1 MDNQKFPLLVN
12 FSLRQGH
19 ICKLQ
24 DICSQALAVRTNDHA
39 ALFWR
44 AVGLLLESRTAE
56 ALRELQPLLQSP
68 QVGLAAKAALIH
80 ASGVAE
86 DHDKE
91 VAVIQMAAELDDQSI
106 AAPASALLQLAMF
119 LWHTGSQ
126 ERARACAARA
136 LEQAPGNAAS
146 LSLLG
151 WILVHHPHPG
161 TESSSIEPEDL
172 EQAAGLFEQVLL
184 KQPRHTEALLGKA
197 QCLQLLGTPAAALE
211 LINAVIAQQ
220 PWFLSALVEKTNLLV
235 SMHEW
240 EQGMEVLG
248 QVLQQE
254 PDNIQAL
261 QLSGI
266 YLLAR
271 EGNNAEAAKQLQA
284 LVQAVER
291 QEPRNPALWLH
302 LAQPFARLGGQ
313 DSSVL
318 ELSSALVGRACKAAP
333 GSPQY
338 AVEAGYQAL
347 LQGDVQ
353 GALAQYS
360 RASHLHELDM
370 EAMYGSIECDLLVGK
385 VKDAASQ
392 LEFLKEVGSAGV
404 GSLQAPDLLYLQGL
418 LAWKQ
423 GRDLAQAATMLDQ
436 ALQTRIE
443 GLLETAPG
451 PSFFTRLNP
460 SRVLG
465 VVRLFLGAL
474 GGTPKAADEPASPL
488 LTKCERLL
496 QALLKHCPGMA
507 QAHLLLAESH
517 YLGGNSPVALR
528 KVADVLHQ
536 APDNISAH
544 MLLTRIY
551 LHQGKTSAAQ
561 EALDQAVGIS
571 FGIRE
576 SAAYASVKAQ
586 LLLAEGSSEEAE
598 RLLQAAMSMPGVK
611 RQLTSQL
618 RQKNSRWGAEP
629 SLSERLAVYLLLTHT
644 LTEAA
649 KIPEATKVI
658 EDAAREFQGGPEQA
672 LVTIAKSQLALKRGD
687 VDAALALLRTIDRQ
701 SPHFLKA
708 LTATASIQLEH
719 KRDPAAY
726 VHCYSQLAEEHA
738 DYESY
743 RLLGAA
749 LMRIQ
754 EPEKAIKALEA
765 ALERQPKDGDLA
777 AQIGAALVSTHQ
789 YRRALDYYHKAV
801 RNSPANLPLQL
812 HLARLLLRLRSW
824 DSAEKVLRSILE
836 RPEEGSG
843 SIEKQAA
850 NAKAL
855 SLLAQVYKGR
865 GNTAEYESCLKQ
877 AQVIQEG
884 VLEGVRGDHP
894 DLIAAHKQAAAELQ
908 MELAHLYSS
917 QQKTDQAVEAYEG
930 AVRVDGAHHAAALAL
945 AQLHL
950 DKGEEEAGRAVCAQL
965 LTAHP
970 ENVEAQLLMVQLL
983 STQEQ
988 YSDALQQLEQLLQ
1001 RQPANYTALAQLLTL
1016 LRRVGRVEEGEAHLH
1031 TAQDHVSRT
1040 AGTAGLHYCQGL
1052 HQRHS
1057 SQHKAAL
1064 KAFNLARKD
1073 SHWEA
1078 QATLQM
1084 VEMYLHPEIE
1094 VMWAQAEQG
1103 LGPDQQPLQANLE
1116 AVAAAQKFLNDVHV
1130 TDNFAVQ
1137 HKVLSCYAQMA
1148 CGQEESIE
1156 EALKQLL
1163 ELAGQHRE
1171 SVPVLLALA
1180 FGFMLKK
1187 QTPKARNQLKHIQ
1200 KIRYVADEA
1209 DQYELAWLLLADIY
1223 IQSGKFDLAQ
1233 DLCRKCIK
1241 HNASCGK
1248 AWERLGSILERE
1260 QAYKDAAEHYENA
1273 WKHEQQSS
1281 PAIGYKLAF
1290 NYLKASRFVDAVDV
1304 CHKVLKSHPTYPKM
1318 KQDILDKARAN
1329 IRP

>member
-1 MDNQKFPLLVN
+1 MDNQKFSLLVN

-19 ICKLQ
+19 ICRLQ

-39 ALFWR
+39 VLFWR
-44 AVGLLLESRTAE
+44 A
-56 ALRELQPLLQSP
+56 SP

-91 VAVIQMAAELDDQSI
+91 VAVIQMAAELDVSLFHLSSTSLNSSTFVQSVCNSSNGLLTGGQDQSV
-106 AAPASALLQLAMF
+106 AAPTSALSQLAMF

-126 ERARACAARA
+126 ERARACAERA
-136 LEQAPGNAAS
+136 LEQAPGDAAS

-151 WILVHHPHPG
+151 WILIHHPHAN

-172 EQAAGLFEQVLL
+172 EQAAGLLEQVLL

-197 QCLQLLGTPAAALE
+197 QCLQLLGNPAAALE

-248 QVLQQE
+248 QLLQQE
-254 PDNIQAL
+254 PDNIEAL
-261 QLSGI
+261 HLSGI
-266 YLLAR
+266 HLLAR
-271 EGNNAEAAKQLQA
+271 EGNNAGAAKQLKA
-284 LVQAVER
+284 LIQAVER
-291 QEPRNPALWLH
+291 QEPHNPALWLH
-302 LAQPFARLGGQ
+302 LAQPFGRLAGQ
-313 DSSVL
+313 DSSIL
-318 ELSSALVGRACKAAP
+318 ELSSALVWRACKAAP
-333 GSPQY
+333 GGPQY

-347 LQGDVQ
+347 LHGDVQ

-385 VKDAASQ
+385 VRDAASQ

-436 ALQTRIE
+436 ALHTRIE
-443 GLLETAPG
+443 GLLEVAPG

-465 VVRLFLGAL
+465 VVWLFLGAL

-517 YLGGNSPVALR
+517 HLGGNSPVALR
-528 KVADVLHQ
+528 KVADVLHR

-551 LHQGKTSAAQ
+551 LHQGNSSAAQ

-598 RLLQAAMSMPGVK
+598 RLLQAAMNMPGVK
-611 RQLTSQL
+611 RQPTSQP
-618 RQKNSRWGAEP
+618 RQKGISRWGAEP
-629 SLSERLAVYLLLTHT
+629 SVSERLAVYLLLAHT
-644 LTEAA
+644 LTEVA

-687 VDAALALLRTIDRQ
+687 VDTALALLRHCTNTTMHWPNRTIDRQ

-749 LMRIQ
+749 FMRIQ

-777 AQIGAALVSTHQ
+777 AQIGAALMSTHQ

-801 RNSPANLPLQL
+801 RNSPANRPLQL
-812 HLARLLLRLRSW
+812 HLARLLLRLKSW

-836 RPEEGSG
+836 RPEEGPG

-855 SLLAQVYKGR
+855 SMLAQVYKGR
-865 GNTAEYESCLKQ
+865 GNQAEYETCLKQ
-877 AQVIQEG
+877 AQGIQGG
-884 VLEGVRGDHP
+884 VLESVRGDHP
-894 DLIAAHKQAAAELQ
+894 ELVAAHKQAAAELQ

-917 QQKTDQAVEAYEG
+917 QHKTD
-930 AVRVDGAHHAAALAL
+930 
-945 AQLHL
+945 
-950 DKGEEEAGRAVCAQL
+950 
-965 LTAHP
+965 
-970 ENVEAQLLMVQLL
+970 
-983 STQEQ
+983 QEQ

-1001 RQPANYTALAQLLTL
+1001 RQPGNYTALAQLLTL
-1016 LRRVGRVEEGEAHLH
+1016 LRRVGRVEEGAAYLH
-1031 TAQDHVSRT
+1031 TAQDHVSRA

-1103 LGPDQQPLQANLE
+1103 LGLDQQPLQANLE
-1116 AVAAAQKFLNDVHV
+1116 AVAAAQKLLDDVHV

-1137 HKVLSCYAQMA
+1137 HK
-1148 CGQEESIE
+1148 
-1156 EALKQLL
+1156 
-1163 ELAGQHRE
+1163 HRE

-1180 FGFMLKK
+1180 SGFMLKK

-1200 KIRYVADEA
+1200 KICYVADEA
-1209 DQYELAWLLLADIY
+1209 DQYERAWLLLADIY

-1290 NYLKASRFVDAVDV
+1290 NYLKASRFVDAVNV